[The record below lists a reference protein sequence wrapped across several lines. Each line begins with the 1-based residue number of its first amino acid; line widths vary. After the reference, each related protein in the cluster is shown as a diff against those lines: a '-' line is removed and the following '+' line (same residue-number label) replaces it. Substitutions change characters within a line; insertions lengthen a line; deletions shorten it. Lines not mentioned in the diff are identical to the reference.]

1 MADATTPQRLTRA
14 QSQARTRQ
22 QLLDAAAKVFAR
34 KGVAGASVEE
44 IAEAAGYSVGALY
57 SNFEGKDQLLV
68 ELLVAQRARRI
79 EAITAVFADPSQD
92 LAAQLVQLAR
102 VMGEMADTEPAGG
115 LGDVGPR
122 SLRTPAMKRAVRT
135 QLRGQVAELDGLL
148 TGALERAGIA
158 PGVAPETVT
167 TVVLALV
174 QGLVRRRR
182 NDRAGVDDDVID
194 QALRWLFAGIEAS
207 SPDGHKKSES
217 R

>member
-1 MADATTPQRLTRA
+1 
-14 QSQARTRQ
+14 
-22 QLLDAAAKVFAR
+22 
-34 KGVAGASVEE
+34 
-44 IAEAAGYSVGALY
+44 
-57 SNFEGKDQLLV
+57 
-68 ELLVAQRARRI
+68 
-79 EAITAVFADPSQD
+79 
-92 LAAQLVQLAR
+92 
-102 VMGEMADTEPAGG
+102 
-115 LGDVGPR
+115 
-122 SLRTPAMKRAVRT
+122 MKRAVRT

-207 SPDGHKKSES
+207 SPGGQSTPES

>member
-102 VMGEMADTEPAGG
+102 VMGEMAAH
-115 LGDVGPR
+115 
-122 SLRTPAMKRAVRT
+122 RA
-135 QLRGQVAELDGLL
+135 
-148 TGALERAGIA
+148 
-158 PGVAPETVT
+158 
-167 TVVLALV
+167 
-174 QGLVRRRR
+174 RRRAR
-182 NDRAGVDDDVID
+182 CTSVRGPCAP
-194 QALRWLFAGIEAS
+194 R
-207 SPDGHKKSES
+207 